1 MTELERRA
9 RELLDQADT
18 RGEVKRL
25 AELLEQDDELR
36 AAVLAA
42 GRARGADLP
51 DDALDWPARKLLRRA
66 RARDAEAQRRT
77 NPIRR
82 DESFTCVHCG
92 HDVGPLRRT
101 DRDHCPRC
109 LRSLHV
115 DVVPGDRANACGG
128 VLDPVGVEIRG
139 KDTVLRYRC
148 RRCGAT
154 HRVRAVLDGPDA
166 DEWEAVVA
174 VSAQQEGG

>member
-9 RELLDQADT
+9 RELLDEADT

-25 AELLEQDDELR
+25 AELLEGDASLR

-42 GRARGADLP
+42 GRARGAELP
-51 DDALDWPARKLLRRA
+51 DDAVDWPARKLLRRA
-66 RARDAEAQRRT
+66 RARDAESQVRT

-82 DESFTCVHCG
+82 DESFVCVHCG
-92 HDVGPLRRT
+92 AEVGPLRRT

-115 DVVPGDRANACGG
+115 DLVPGDRANPCQG

-139 KDTVLRYRC
+139 KDTVIRYVC
-148 RRCGAT
+148 RRCGGT

-166 DEWEAVVA
+166 DDWEAVVA